1 MERLNSI
8 EELRALEERIIADR
22 NPYLPVIVISA
33 GTCGQASGVN
43 DLIRIAKRE
52 ILANGLAGA
61 VGLRITG
68 CHGFCQA
75 EPSILVEPDGTFY
88 PKLGVNEVARVVHAV
103 SRGSQTKHRGRLKSH
118 VEDNTPAAY
127 AFRARKFL
135 GDDKQPHRDD
145 CRRRR

>member
-1 MERLNSI
+1 MRHCVNASLRQFAVALFRACDTRDTSSIWVGPFSDWNGTPGFGRRTAMERLNSI
-8 EELRALEERIIADR
+8 EELRALEERMIADR

-88 PKLGVNEVARVVHAV
+88 PKLGVNEVAR
-103 SRGSQTKHRGRLKSH
+103 
-118 VEDNTPAAY
+118 
-127 AFRARKFL
+127 
-135 GDDKQPHRDD
+135 
-145 CRRRR
+145 